1 MGTTRSQVTT
11 LTLTTCTKQQ
21 LHKKV
26 LKQQYEKFA
35 KIMFHDINNKDL
47 IRIGKLQKK
56 HLERQLENLANKTLT
71 TTVPKKM
78 KQYELLV
85 FHNENFQKK
94 YV

>member
-35 KIMFHDINNKDL
+35 KRMFHDINNKDL
-47 IRIGKLQKK
+47 IQVDKLQKK
-56 HLERQLENLANKTLT
+56 NK
-71 TTVPKKM
+71 KKTFG
-78 KQYELLV
+78 KTIRKLG
-85 FHNENFQKK
+85 K
-94 YV
+94 

>member
-35 KIMFHDINNKDL
+35 KRMFHDINNKDL
-47 IRIGKLQKK
+47 IRIDKLQ
-56 HLERQLENLANKTLT
+56 EKTFGRTIRKLG
-71 TTVPKKM
+71 K
-78 KQYELLV
+78 
-85 FHNENFQKK
+85 
-94 YV
+94 